1 MPKTYAMS
9 PSKSNAQTS
18 DFNVWMMEAINVLSE
33 CSFWRNDITNR
44 NTCGIHGFMTGLCVC
59 VCVCVRPCMYLCVR
73 VQIHSL
79 CVSAAIHTYEDT
91 KDSAHVQEASSE
103 EPTHNGYRISLYT
116 FAAYRFAGF
125 NSESRPGFAIDR
137 SDSIVFSDMRL
148 AKDCYT

>member
-59 VCVCVRPCMYLCVR
+59 VCVRPCMYICVR
-73 VQIHSL
+73 VQIYSL
-79 CVSAAIHTYEDT
+79 CVWNQLYIHMKIPRIRHICRRHPLKNLHTMDIGSVYIHLLP
-91 KDSAHVQEASSE
+91 KDLLGSTRS
-103 EPTHNGYRISLYT
+103 
-116 FAAYRFAGF
+116 
-125 NSESRPGFAIDR
+125 PGRVLQSIDQIP
-137 SDSIVFSDMRL
+137 SFFSDMRL